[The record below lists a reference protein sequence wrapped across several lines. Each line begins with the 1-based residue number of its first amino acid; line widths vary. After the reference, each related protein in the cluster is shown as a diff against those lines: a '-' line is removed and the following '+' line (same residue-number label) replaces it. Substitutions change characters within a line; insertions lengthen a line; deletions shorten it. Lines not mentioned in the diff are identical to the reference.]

1 MAIWR
6 YNDAPPDL
14 SGLPTFGDLSALENT
29 INVTSAQ
36 WLAYIA
42 AQNAEQSGG
51 ISFSR
56 SFEGTGPLPA
66 TMYQD
71 SRVGMGVKDSALV
84 PTYGFVSN
92 RDYTFWA
99 LDRTPLT
106 TDDFSVV
113 VNIRAYP
120 KAGTPT
126 YILAR
131 ANADMSEAIYCAV
144 MVNTLVVGKV
154 SFDGPDPTYTPWN
167 TVTGIQIPNNGTVE
181 FRGSGNNYT
190 VKANGVALQNF
201 TSVAA
206 PYPID
211 SLHRF
216 VGAAFEQDNAFF
228 TSTIS
233 SGITSLTAS
242 DIAVPATLGTGWDMF
257 RASTSGSAKGS
268 GNSVVSGC
276 YDSLRRSANCVP
288 NLGDGYVGITRP
300 GWYTLSL
307 RFQFTASAGTSVYC
321 PLIYGNVTGGSTPTV
336 LRAGQD
342 ITGTQI
348 NNSMGTF
355 EIYLPAGSFVMP
367 GANTP
372 NTRTIVG
379 DPTGY
384 ITYWTGALSR
394 TV

>member
-6 YNDAPPDL
+6 YTEAPPDL
-14 SGLPTFGDLSALENT
+14 SGLPTFGDLSELENT
-29 INVTSAQ
+29 INVTSQQ

-42 AQNAEQSGG
+42 KQNAEQSGG

-56 SFEGTGPLPA
+56 SFEGTGPLPS

-71 SRVGMGVKDSALV
+71 YRAGIGVKDSALV
-84 PTYGFVSN
+84 PTYGFVAN
-92 RDYTFWA
+92 RVFSFWA

-131 ANADMSEAIYCAV
+131 AKADMSEAIGCAV

-154 SFDGPDPTYTPWN
+154 SFSGATGSFTAWN
-167 TVTGIQIPNNGTVE
+167 TVSGIQIPNNATVE

-190 VKANGVALQNF
+190 VIVNGVVLQSF
-201 TSVAA
+201 TYVGT

-216 VGAAFEQDNAFF
+216 VGAAFDQDNGLFF
-228 TSTIS
+228 GTVS
-233 SGITSLTAS
+233 SGITSFTAS
-242 DIAVPATLGTGWDMF
+242 DIAVPATLGTGWDMC
-257 RASTSGSAKGS
+257 RTSTSNAPKSS
-268 GNSVVSGC
+268 GNGVVSGV
-276 YDSLRRSANCVP
+276 YDKLNRSANCLA
-288 NLGDGYVGITRP
+288 NLGDGYIGITRP
-300 GWYTLSL
+300 GWYTVSL
-307 RFQFTASAGTSVYC
+307 RFHFASSAGTGVYC
-321 PLIYGNVTGGSTPTV
+321 PLLYGNVTGGSTPTL

-342 ITGTQI
+342 VTGTQI
-348 NNSMGTF
+348 NDSMGTF
-355 EIYLPAGSFVMP
+355 EIYLPAGSFIMP
-367 GANTP
+367 GVNVP
-372 NTRTIVG
+372 GSRNIVG

-384 ITYWTGALSR
+384 ITYWTGALAR